1 MKAMTAEFSGA
12 DSSPEFAFDWC
23 RWVLEERFGIKHVHH
38 NSSNGQF
45 TIDIPPP
52 PGGDQML
59 ERRFTWLQAKY
70 LSVRDV
76 SDADLRNGR
85 FPEDWPAR

>member
-1 MKAMTAEFSGA
+1 MTAPLSGA
-12 DSSPEFAFDWC
+12 DSSPEFDWC

-38 NSSNGQF
+38 NSSNDQF

-52 PGGDQML
+52 PGGDEML
-59 ERRFTWLQAKY
+59 QRRFTWQQAKY

-76 SDADLRNGR
+76 SDDDLRNGR
-85 FPEDWPAR
+85 FPEDWPAT